1 MIKKLNSF
9 RQTQLWSY
17 IMLTIPALLYVFGI
31 QAIMR
36 VANCLPSGF
45 GAVPVVVT
53 ILAPQT
59 TPYYGLMYLALN
71 VPFVIFFMRKVNFV
85 FTMKTTYFLLVSAA
99 VSCLFFIDDVAK
111 WMESLIVHDIQPK
124 SGQSYS
130 DALKEKVIH
139 DVWPMLVLPAIGG
152 AFVGSSIALSWKYGG
167 STGGSDFVIYYF
179 STKRKMQVGSVQFI
193 VSLITMFSMFVVL
206 IFQDKNVR
214 EEWFIS
220 LIGSFTFILLSSIVV
235 NVIFP
240 KYSKVV
246 VEVHSSKIEDI
257 INYLNDTGYIHAW
270 RVQKAESG
278 YLKRDISFI
287 TTTMLLFEAKDFCK
301 KIQAVDNAVWM
312 SIVPVRKVIGKF
324 DTKFV
329 DRD

>member
-1 MIKKLNSF
+1 MIKKINSI

-17 IMLTIPALLYVFGI
+17 IMLTISALLYVFGI

-53 ILAPQT
+53 ILLPQT

-71 VPFVIFFMRKVNFV
+71 IPFVIFFMRKVNFV
-85 FTMKTTYFLLVSAA
+85 FTLKTTYFLLVSAT

-111 WMESLIVHDIQPK
+111 WMESLIIRDINPK
-124 SGQSYS
+124 AGQSYN
-130 DALKEKVIH
+130 DALKEKVIS

-152 AFVGSSIALSWKYGG
+152 AFVGSSIAFSWKYGG

-193 VSLITMFSMFVVL
+193 VSLITMFSMFIVL
-206 IFQDKNVR
+206 IFEDKNVR
-214 EEWFIS
+214 NEWFIS

-246 VEVHSSKIEDI
+246 VEVHSSKIKDI
-257 INYLNDTGYIHAW
+257 IDFLSKDGYAHAW
-270 RVQKAESG
+270 RVQEAQSG
-278 YLKRDISFI
+278 YLKHEITFI

-301 KIQAVDNAVWM
+301 KIQTVDSAVWI
-312 SIVPVRKVIGKF
+312 SIVPVRKVVGKF
-324 DTKFV
+324 NTKFV